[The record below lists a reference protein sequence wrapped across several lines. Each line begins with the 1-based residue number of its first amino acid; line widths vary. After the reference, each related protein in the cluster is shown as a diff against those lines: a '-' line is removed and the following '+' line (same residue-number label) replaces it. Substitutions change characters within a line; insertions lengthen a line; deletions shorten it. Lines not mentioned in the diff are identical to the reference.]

1 LASFLLC
8 FFVEK
13 NTEIMAFIDYY
24 KVMGIPKDTPQKD
37 IRAAYRKRSKQFH
50 PDLHPDDPK
59 AKAKFQMLN
68 EAYEVLND
76 PEKRAKY
83 DQYGENW
90 KQAEQFGGFGTG
102 GGGGNPFEGFSFNM
116 SGEGGM
122 SDFFQQIFGN
132 MGMRGGRRTRTT
144 RSQSAEPSEVEA
156 HVSIDVWT
164 AMLGGELIV
173 SSTYGKYKLK
183 VASGTQP
190 GKKVRLKGKGGTK
203 SDGTPKDLIIVFDVS
218 IPSNLT
224 EQQKSLIEQ
233 ARRS

>member
-1 LASFLLC
+1 
-8 FFVEK
+8 
-13 NTEIMAFIDYY
+13 MAFIDYY
-24 KVMGIPKDTPQKD
+24 KVLGVPKDIPQKD

-76 PEKRAKY
+76 PEKSAKY

-90 KQAEQFGGFGTG
+90 KQAEQFGGFGAG
-102 GGGGNPFEGFSFNM
+102 GGSGNPFEGFSFNM
-116 SGEGGM
+116 GGEGGM
-122 SDFFQQIFGN
+122 SDFFQQIFGG
-132 MGMRGGRRTRTT
+132 MGMGGARHTRATRRP
-144 RSQSAEPSEVEA
+144 AEPSEVEA

-173 SSTYGKYKLK
+173 STSFGKFKLK
-183 VASGTQP
+183 VAAGTQP

-203 SDGTPKDLIIVFDVS
+203 SDGTLKDLIIVFDVS
-218 IPSNLT
+218 IPTNLS
-224 EQQKSLIEQ
+224 EQQRTLLEQ
-233 ARRS
+233 ARHR

>member
-1 LASFLLC
+1 
-8 FFVEK
+8 
-13 NTEIMAFIDYY
+13 MAFIDYY

-90 KQAEQFGGFGTG
+90 KQADQFGGFGAG

-116 SGEGGM
+116 NGEGGM
-122 SDFFQQIFGN
+122 SDFFQQIFGS
-132 MGMRGGRRTRTT
+132 MGMGGTRRTRTRRAST
-144 RSQSAEPSEVEA
+144 EPSEVEA
-156 HVSIDVWT
+156 RVAIDVWT
-164 AMLGGELIV
+164 ALLGGELIV
-173 SSTYGKYKLK
+173 STTYGKFKIK

-203 SDGTPKDLIIVFDVS
+203 SDGTPKDLIIVFDVT
-218 IPSNLT
+218 IPANLSD
-224 EQQKSLIEQ
+224 QQKVLLEQ
-233 ARRS
+233 VRRG

>member
-1 LASFLLC
+1 
-8 FFVEK
+8 
-13 NTEIMAFIDYY
+13 MAFIDYY

-76 PEKRAKY
+76 PDKRAKY

-116 SGEGGM
+116 GGEGGM
-122 SDFFQQIFGN
+122 SDFFQQIFGS
-132 MGMRGGRRTRTT
+132 MGTGRRA
-144 RSQSAEPSEVEA
+144 RSRRQAEPSETEA
-156 HVSIDVWT
+156 HVAIDVWT

-173 SSTYGKYKLK
+173 STSYGKFKLK
-183 VASGTQP
+183 VAPGTQP
-190 GKKVRLKGKGGTK
+190 AKKVRLKGKGGIKT
-203 SDGTPKDLIIVFDVS
+203 DGTLKDLIIVFDVT
-218 IPSNLT
+218 IPTSLS
-224 EQQKSLIEQ
+224 EQQKSLLEQ
-233 ARRS
+233 ARRG

>member
-1 LASFLLC
+1 
-8 FFVEK
+8 
-13 NTEIMAFIDYY
+13 MAFIDYY

-76 PEKRAKY
+76 PEKRKKY

-102 GGGGNPFEGFSFNM
+102 GFGGMGGGFGGFGTGGGSPFDGFSFNM
-116 SGEGGM
+116 GGEGGM
-122 SDFFQQIFGN
+122 SDFFQELFGG
-132 MGMRGGRRTRTT
+132 MGGSRRRTST
-144 RSQSAEPSEVEA
+144 RSSAEPSETEA
-156 HVSIDVWT
+156 HATIDVWT
-164 AMLGGELIV
+164 AMLGGELIL
-173 SSTYGKYKLK
+173 STSFGKFKLK
-183 VASGTQP
+183 VTPGTQP

-203 SDGTPKDLIIVFDVS
+203 SDGTPKDLIIVFDVK
-218 IPSNLT
+218 IPEALT
-224 EQQKSLIEQ
+224 EKQKSLLEQ
-233 ARRS
+233 ARRG

>member
-1 LASFLLC
+1 
-8 FFVEK
+8 
-13 NTEIMAFIDYY
+13 MAFIDYY
-24 KVMGIPKDTPQKD
+24 KVMGVPKDIPQKD

-90 KQAEQFGGFGTG
+90 KQAEQFGGFHTG
-102 GGGGNPFEGFSFNM
+102 NGSGNPFEGFSFDIG
-116 SGEGGM
+116 GEGGM
-122 SDFFQQIFGN
+122 SDFFQQIFGG
-132 MGMRGGRRTRTT
+132 MGGARRTRTARHST
-144 RSQSAEPSEVEA
+144 EPSEVEA

-164 AMLGGELIV
+164 AILGGEMIV
-173 SSTYGKYKLK
+173 STPYGKFKLK
-183 VASGTQP
+183 ISAGTQP

-203 SDGTPKDLIIVFDVS
+203 SDGTSKDLIIVFDVS
-218 IPSNLT
+218 IPT
-224 EQQKSLIEQ
+224 ELSDKQRKLIEQ
-233 ARRS
+233 ARYL

>member
-1 LASFLLC
+1 
-8 FFVEK
+8 
-13 NTEIMAFIDYY
+13 MAFIDYY

-90 KQAEQFGGFGTG
+90 KQADQFGGFGAG

-116 SGEGGM
+116 NGEGGM
-122 SDFFQQIFGN
+122 SDFFQQIFGS
-132 MGMRGGRRTRTT
+132 MGMGGTRRTRTRRAST
-144 RSQSAEPSEVEA
+144 EPSEVEA
-156 HVSIDVWT
+156 RVAIDVWT
-164 AMLGGELIV
+164 ALLGGELIV
-173 SSTYGKYKLK
+173 STTYGKFKIK

-203 SDGTPKDLIIVFDVS
+203 SDGTPKDLIIVFDVT
-218 IPSNLT
+218 IPANLSD
-224 EQQKSLIEQ
+224 Q
-233 ARRS
+233 

>member
-1 LASFLLC
+1 
-8 FFVEK
+8 
-13 NTEIMAFIDYY
+13 MAFIDYY

-90 KQAEQFGGFGTG
+90 KQAEQLGGFGTD

-122 SDFFQQIFGN
+122 SDFFQQIFGS
-132 MGMRGGRRTRTT
+132 MGSRRARATR
-144 RSQSAEPSEVEA
+144 RPAEPSEVEA

-164 AMLGGELIV
+164 AILG
-173 SSTYGKYKLK
+173 
-183 VASGTQP
+183 
-190 GKKVRLKGKGGTK
+190 VRLKGKGGTK
-203 SDGTPKDLIIVFDVS
+203 SDGTPKDLIIVFDVT
-218 IPSNLT
+218 IPANLT
-224 EQQKSLIEQ
+224 DQQKALIEQ
-233 ARRS
+233 ARRG

>member
-1 LASFLLC
+1 
-8 FFVEK
+8 
-13 NTEIMAFIDYY
+13 MAFIDYY
-24 KVMGIPKDTPQKD
+24 KVMGITKDTPQKD

-116 SGEGGM
+116 GGEGGM
-122 SDFFQQIFGN
+122 SDFFQQIFGG
-132 MGMRGGRRTRTT
+132 MGMGSTHHTTRTR
-144 RSQSAEPSEVEA
+144 RKAEPMETEA
-156 HVSIDVWT
+156 HATIDVWT
-164 AMLGGELIV
+164 ALLGGEIILNT
-173 SSTYGKYKLK
+173 SFGKFKLK
-183 VASGTQP
+183 ITPGTQP
-190 GKKVRLKGKGGTK
+190 GKKVRLKGKGGAT
-203 SDGTPKDLIIVFDVS
+203 STGAAKDLIVVFDVS
-218 IPSNLT
+218 IPTTLSD
-224 EQQKSLIEQ
+224 QQRALIEQ

>member
-1 LASFLLC
+1 
-8 FFVEK
+8 
-13 NTEIMAFIDYY
+13 MAFIDYY

-122 SDFFQQIFGN
+122 SDFFQQIFGS
-132 MGMRGGRRTRTT
+132 MGGGRRA
-144 RSQSAEPSEVEA
+144 RSARRPAEPSEVEA

-164 AMLGGELIV
+164 AILGGELIV

-183 VASGTQP
+183 VAPGTQP
-190 GKKVRLKGKGGTK
+190 SKKVRLKGKGGTK
-203 SDGTPKDLIIVFDVS
+203 SDGTPKDLIIVFDVT
-218 IPSNLT
+218 IPANLT
-224 EQQKSLIEQ
+224 DQQKALIEQ
-233 ARRS
+233 ARRG

>member
-1 LASFLLC
+1 
-8 FFVEK
+8 
-13 NTEIMAFIDYY
+13 MAFIDYY
-24 KVMGIPKDTPQKD
+24 KVMGISKDTPQKD

-102 GGGGNPFEGFSFNM
+102 GGSGNPFEGFSFNM
-116 SGEGGM
+116 GGEGGM
-122 SDFFQQIFGN
+122 SDFFQQIVGN

>member
-1 LASFLLC
+1 
-8 FFVEK
+8 
-13 NTEIMAFIDYY
+13 MAFIDYY

-116 SGEGGM
+116 GGEGGM
-122 SDFFQQIFGN
+122 SDFFQQIFGS
-132 MGMRGGRRTRTT
+132 MGTGRRA
-144 RSQSAEPSEVEA
+144 RSRRPAEPSEVEA

-164 AMLGGELIV
+164 AILGGELIV
-173 SSTYGKYKLK
+173 SSSDGKYKLN
-183 VASGTQP
+183 VAPGTHP
-190 GKKVRLKGKGGTK
+190 GTKVRLKGKGGVK
-203 SDGTPKDLIIVFDVS
+203 SDGTPKDLIIVFDVT
-218 IPSNLT
+218 IPANLT
-224 EQQKSLIEQ
+224 DQQKALIDQ
-233 ARRS
+233 ARRG

>member
-1 LASFLLC
+1 
-8 FFVEK
+8 
-13 NTEIMAFIDYY
+13 MAFIDYY

-90 KQAEQFGGFGTG
+90 KQAEQFGGFDAG

-116 SGEGGM
+116 GGEGGM
-122 SDFFQQIFGN
+122 SDFFQQIFGG
-132 MGMRGGRRTRTT
+132 MGMGCSRRTRAT
-144 RSQSAEPSEVEA
+144 RRSAEPSEVEA
-156 HVSIDVWT
+156 HAPIDVWT
-164 AMLGGELIV
+164 AMLGGDIIL
-173 SSTYGKYKLK
+173 STTYGKFKLK

-190 GKKVRLKGKGGTK
+190 GKRVRLKGKGGTK
-203 SDGTPKDLIIVFDVS
+203 SDGTLKDLSIVFDVT
-218 IPSNLT
+218 IPTNLS
-224 EQQKSLIEQ
+224 EHQKALLEQ

>member
-1 LASFLLC
+1 
-8 FFVEK
+8 
-13 NTEIMAFIDYY
+13 MAFIDYY
-24 KVMGIPKDTPQKD
+24 KVMGISKDTPQKD

-116 SGEGGM
+116 
-122 SDFFQQIFGN
+122 
-132 MGMRGGRRTRTT
+132 
-144 RSQSAEPSEVEA
+144 
-156 HVSIDVWT
+156 
-164 AMLGGELIV
+164 GGELIV

-183 VASGTQP
+183 VAPGTQP

-203 SDGTPKDLIIVFDVS
+203 SDGTAKDLIIVFDVT
-218 IPSNLT
+218 IPANLT
-224 EQQKSLIEQ
+224 DQQKALIEQ
-233 ARRS
+233 ARRG